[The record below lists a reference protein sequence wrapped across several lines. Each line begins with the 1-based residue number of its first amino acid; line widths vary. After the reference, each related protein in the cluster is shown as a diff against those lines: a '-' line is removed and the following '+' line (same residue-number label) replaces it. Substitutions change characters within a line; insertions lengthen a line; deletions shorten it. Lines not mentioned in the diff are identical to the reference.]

1 MMLLRTFL
9 AWTDPNMK
17 VILFD
22 QDKEY
27 GLDRFEGLAGELL
40 EARRF
45 DYNSEVLSFVIHPD
59 HVIILFKRK

>member
-1 MMLLRTFL
+1 
-9 AWTDPNMK
+9 MK

-27 GLDRFEGLAGELL
+27 GLDRSEGLAGELL

-45 DYNSEVLSFVIHPD
+45 DYNSEVLTFVIHPD